1 MNTHPNEIQVG
12 GDHYRKAGNLQHWD
26 MLPDCGF
33 GWEYYVGMA
42 TKYLTRVKD
51 VALDPGKAGHTID
64 KLISLID
71 EGRVPAEFQSTQGAR
86 INCDAGGRKVDV
98 PYYLEG
104 YFAANRLNPAGD
116 EAKAISTLMQARTKD
131 DLRLAREY
139 IGRLTPKTNVV
150 NIVNDSPD
158 PVEVR
163 TVSHVAGDATTA
175 YVNQDDSDE

>member
-1 MNTHPNEIQVG
+1 MNHPNEIQVG

-26 MLPDCGF
+26 MLPDCGGF

-51 VALDPGKAGHTID
+51 KALDPGKAGHTID

-71 EGRVPAEFQSTQGAR
+71 EGRVPAEFQSTQGTR

-104 YFAANRLNPAGD
+104 YFTANRLDPAGD
-116 EAKAISTLMQARTKD
+116 EAKAISVLMQARIKD
-131 DLRLAREY
+131 DLIMGREFIRRLEPA
-139 IGRLTPKTNVV
+139 LAPAV
-150 NIVNDSPD
+150 DA
-158 PVEVR
+158 
-163 TVSHVAGDATTA
+163 AGATDDNAQNTGPTSA
-175 YVNQDDSDE
+175 YVSQDSVDKDE